1 MNSDILKLSKHVQ
14 YMAKPI
20 LKFNIFEL
28 ETLLISCEL
37 DIPGVI
43 ALHGFLM
50 KNHYPVENTI
60 TQHLSYKIKIFK
72 ISFVHFPQTKFIL
85 QDLLKAIPISY
96 TDSNHVSLGF

>member
-1 MNSDILKLSKHVQ
+1 MPEAWVILARNCIYSTIQGSLVRKMNGDILKLSKHVP

-50 KNHYPVENTI
+50 KKSLSGGKHYHT
-60 TQHLSYKIKIFK
+60 T
-72 ISFVHFPQTKFIL
+72 SFVQDKNL
-85 QDLLKAIPISY
+85 Q
-96 TDSNHVSLGF
+96 N